1 MPLPIGQLAVGFFLP
16 PLLLSLRDCT
26 AWPRVDTRRLEEG
39 AGRSREGG
47 WLGGWWQATH
57 TDRGKMIDFIALRF
71 GRVASSCRC
80 RCHRTLPSDRSLR
93 LGFDPIHDNEHA
105 SNVPDN
111 WQLAAQLKR
120 VHKAIFDFLS
130 TWYIFASHFS
140 VSFCCRRYC
149 EKYLTDC
156 CQFSRDT

>member
-1 MPLPIGQLAVGFFLP
+1 MPLPIGQLAVGFFPSL
-16 PLLLSLRDCT
+16 LLLSLRDCT

-39 AGRSREGG
+39 GCEVQRREAG

-80 RCHRTLPSDRSLR
+80 CCQRTLPSDRSLR
-93 LGFDPIHDNEHA
+93 LGFDTIHDNEHA
-105 SNVPDN
+105 SKRAR
-111 WQLAAQLKR
+111 QLASGNWQLKR

-130 TWYIFASHFS
+130 TWYIFANYFS
-140 VSFCCRRYC
+140 VS
-149 EKYLTDC
+149 
-156 CQFSRDT
+156 